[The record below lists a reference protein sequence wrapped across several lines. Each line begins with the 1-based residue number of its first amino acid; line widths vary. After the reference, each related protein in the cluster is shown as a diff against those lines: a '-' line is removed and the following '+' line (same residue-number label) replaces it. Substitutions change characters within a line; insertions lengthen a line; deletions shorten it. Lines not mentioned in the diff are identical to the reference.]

1 MDFSKII
8 CAIKNSVAEQWN
20 SVEKMAYIQH
30 FCLGKYASTYTNCT
44 FQNDIEKKFSQ
55 G

>member
-20 SVEKMAYIQH
+20 SVEKMAYIPDNGVVCEPTFLQLL
-30 FCLGKYASTYTNCT
+30 FCC
-44 FQNDIEKKFSQ
+44 
-55 G
+55 